1 MVKEEETTYY
11 IIFVVVEKGK
21 IKANEMVSR
30 NVEQSREEAASLRL
44 ALSFTID

>member
-11 IIFVVVEKGK
+11 IIFLVVEK
-21 IKANEMVSR
+21 IKANETVTW

-44 ALSFTID
+44 ALSFMID